1 MAQSFKLL
9 SSYPGA
15 ESAPKNIYNRQH
27 RLDDISHHHAV
38 STGDHAVMHA
48 VIEREKRD
56 HAVDHAVIKWKISHH
71 AVDHAVINWS

>member
-1 MAQSFKLL
+1 M
-9 SSYPGA
+9 
-15 ESAPKNIYNRQH
+15 
-27 RLDDISHHHAV
+27 DDISHHHAV